1 VTAGDI
7 VTMEFPFSDL
17 SGSKRRPAIVLALTT
32 RHDFIACQMTSF
44 SDDAQ
49 AMSISPSDTL
59 HGRLR
64 GNGFAR
70 PNKLFTANR
79 KLVLKTIDRL
89 ESQVLVDIR
98 RATAKVITR
107 DRQI

>member
-1 VTAGDI
+1 MTAGDI

-17 SGSKRRPAIVLALTT
+17 SGSKRRPTMVLALAG

-49 AMSISPSDTL
+49 AMSISPNDTL
-59 HGRLR
+59 HRRLR

-70 PNKLFTANR
+70 PNKLFTADR
-79 KLVLKTIDRL
+79 KLILKTIDRL
-89 ESQVLVDIR
+89 EGRALVNIPR
-98 RATAKVITR
+98 EAASVITGNR
-107 DRQI
+107 